1 MPSEPSIDS
10 ATLPPEPTV
19 DAVAAATAVPAD
31 RAERIARRVATVF
44 GLGFAERAPGT
55 VGSLAAGLVIW
66 LYLAL
71 IASRGFAAFMVI
83 PGLALV
89 GVYAA
94 GVWATRRFTAELAEH
109 DPGSVVVDEVAGMLS
124 ALVTSQLLAVW
135 LFPIGALI
143 ASLVSAARGGGAMLL
158 APGFGFESAW
168 QQALLLFGLFRCF
181 DILKPWPIRRI
192 DRQLANAHG
201 VMLDDVLAGIF
212 AGLAWALLV
221 YLLAD
226 KIPLRG

>member
-1 MPSEPSIDS
+1 MPSEPM
-10 ATLPPEPTV
+10 TEP
-19 DAVAAATAVPAD
+19 AIAPASRAD
-31 RAERIARRVATVF
+31 RIADRIATVF
-44 GLGFAERAPGT
+44 GLGFAEKAPGT
-55 VGSLAAGLVIW
+55 VGSIAAALPIW

-71 IASRGFAAFMVI
+71 IASRGFVEFMVI

-94 GVWATRRFTAELAEH
+94 GIWATRRFTAGLDEH
-109 DPGSVVVDEVAGMLS
+109 DPGAVVIDEVAGMLS
-124 ALVTSQLLAVW
+124 ALVTSQLMAVW
-135 LFPIGALI
+135 LFPLGALI

-168 QQALLLFGLFRCF
+168 QQALLLLGLFRLF

-192 DRQLANAHG
+192 DRQLENAHG

-212 AGLAWALLV
+212 AGLAWALVV

-226 KIPLRG
+226 KIPLSG